1 MGNLLQYTD
10 KSKTIDNKLALIL
23 SQIQHDY
30 ENGEIRTE
38 TEYYYRIKTMITDFY
53 NSLNKPSFEFRPA
66 VFAPISSDYN
76 AMITEAYG
84 DMQYI
89 INDCQ
94 SLSSN
99 VKQSFT
105 DAELNRT
112 MMTNEIAYLT
122 QQVDNI
128 IENITLNQ
136 SSGVVIFT
144 ELFNNKDTMGNL
156 QDDKSCTVH
165 VTEGILTLPYYD
177 SSKIEITNAEIDET
191 VSNGFPGN
199 THCVDTLNKDLHFIG
214 QDGLHNKIKAIHDN
228 NLDTWFEYE
237 LFSIPDAV
245 RQECNNYG
253 FSYAEDV
260 SWVSDGPL
268 KLKLNI
274 YTNSSDTCSWISLK
288 PYLSDIKGIKN
299 CIIEKCDI
307 VTSDNNVYQV
317 ATNISFDDVKVLM
330 FPAKPVQRIEL
341 TLIQNSWYNAKV
353 GHYYY
358 SKVNTKSMSIFQDY
372 DTTDIYSRVEG
383 EQPSVNLLGVKYNP
397 STQWIEYGNSNT
409 EYPTDAYVKD
419 KLFTLPAST
428 IELKAGQEIVDA
440 YRYMIGIRN
449 IYAKS
454 YVFSEYGEYI
464 SNKYTTEECI
474 TAISLETKEYIPGNN
489 PDVLKYYLTFDGGV
503 NWHQIYPMHRA
514 YEGIYRY
521 TINTDTIANLMT
533 TDNTRIKKSK
543 NINLLLDAYS
553 FQLKITMERPKDVP
567 NPENSTPVVYQY
579 KLIVETGGEN
589 IEY

>member
-23 SQIQHDY
+23 SNIQHDY

-53 NSLNKPSFEFRPA
+53 NSLNKPSFTFRPA
-66 VFAPISSDYN
+66 MFAPISEDYN

-94 SLSSN
+94 SLSSSI
-99 VKQSFT
+99 KQSFT

-112 MMTNEIAYLT
+112 MMTNEINYLS
-122 QQVDNI
+122 QQVNNI

-144 ELFNNKDTMGNL
+144 ELFNDKTTMGNSKDE
-156 QDDKSCTVH
+156 QSCAIHTND
-165 VTEGILTLPYYD
+165 GILTLPYY
-177 SSKIEITNAEIDET
+177 SSTKIEITNATIDET

-237 LFSIPDAV
+237 LFTIPDTV
-245 RQECNNYG
+245 KQECNNYG
-253 FSYAEDV
+253 FEYAEGI
-260 SWVSDGPL
+260 SWENEGPL
-268 KLKLNI
+268 KLKLII
-274 YTNSSDTCSWISLK
+274 YTNSSDICSWISLN

-299 CIIEKCDI
+299 CIIEKCDVI
-307 VTSDNNVYQV
+307 TSDNNVYQV
-317 ATNISFDDVKVLM
+317 ANNIAFDDTKILM
-330 FPAKPVQRIEL
+330 FPAKPIQRIEL
-341 TLIQNSWYNAKV
+341 TLIQNYWYNTKV

-358 SKVNTKSMSIFQDY
+358 SEVNTKSMSIFQDY
-372 DTTDIYSRVEG
+372 DTTNIYSRVEG

-397 STQWIEYGNSNT
+397 STQWIEYGDSNT
-409 EYPTDAYVKD
+409 EYSTDTYVKD
-419 KLFTLPAST
+419 KLFTLPNST
-428 IELKAGQEIVDA
+428 INIKAGQEIIDA

-449 IYAKS
+449 IYVKNYIFA
-454 YVFSEYGEYI
+454 EYGEYV

-474 TAISLETKEYIPGNN
+474 TAISLEAKEYIPGDD
-489 PDVLKYYLTFDGGV
+489 PEILKYYLTFDGGV
-503 NWHQIYPMHRA
+503 NWYQIYPMHRA

-533 TDNTRIKKSK
+533 TDNTKIKKSK
-543 NINLLLDAYS
+543 NLNLLLDAYS
-553 FQLKITMERPKDVP
+553 FQLKITMEKPKNIS
-567 NPENSTPVVYQY
+567 NPENSTTVVYQY

>member
-23 SQIQHDY
+23 SDIKHDY
-30 ENGEIRTE
+30 ENGNIRTE
-38 TEYYYRIKTMITDFY
+38 TEYYYRIKTAITDFY
-53 NSLNKPSFEFRPA
+53 NSLNKPSFKFRPA
-66 VFAPISSDYN
+66 VFAPISADYN
-76 AMITEAYG
+76 QMITEAYG

-99 VKQSFT
+99 INQSFT

-112 MMTNEIAYLT
+112 MMVNEMNYLT
-122 QQVDNI
+122 QQVNNI
-128 IENITLNQ
+128 IENVTLNQ
-136 SSGVVIFT
+136 TSGVVIFT
-144 ELFNNKDTMGNL
+144 ELFNDNSSMGNININ
-156 QDDKSCTVH
+156 SCDIHTN
-165 VTEGILTLPYYD
+165 EGILTLSTYN
-177 SSKIEITNAEIDET
+177 SSRIRITNIEIDET

-199 THCVDTLNKDLHFIG
+199 THCVDTLNRELHFIG
-214 QDGLHNKIKAIHDN
+214 QEGLHNKVKAIHDN

-237 LFSIPDAV
+237 LFSIPENV
-245 RQECNNYG
+245 KQECNNFG
-253 FSYAEDV
+253 FSYAEGI
-260 SWVSDGPL
+260 SWISDEPL

-274 YTNSSDTCSWISLK
+274 YVNSSDVCSWISLK
-288 PYLSDIKGIKN
+288 PYLSDIKGVKN
-299 CIIEKCDI
+299 CVIEKCDVI
-307 VTSDNNVYQV
+307 TSDNNVYQV
-317 ATNISFDDVKVLM
+317 ATNLSFDETKLLM

-341 TLIQNSWYNAKV
+341 TFIQDSWYNTKV

-372 DTTDIYSRVEG
+372 DTTNIYSRIEG
-383 EQPSVNLLGVKYNP
+383 EQPSVNLLGVKYDP
-397 STQWIEYGNSNT
+397 STQWIKYGDSNT
-409 EYPTDAYVKD
+409 EYPTDEYVKD

-428 IELKAGQEIVDA
+428 IELKAGQEIIDA

-449 IYAKS
+449 INVKS
-454 YVFSEYGEYI
+454 YSFSEYSEYV

-474 TAISLETKEYIPGNN
+474 TAISLEAQEYIPGDN
-489 PDVLKYYLTFDGGV
+489 PEILKYYLTFDGGV
-503 NWHQIYPMHRA
+503 NWHQIYPIHRA

-533 TDNTRIKKSK
+533 TDNSKIKKSK
-543 NINLLLDAYS
+543 NLNLLEDVYS
-553 FQLKITMERPKDVP
+553 VQLKITMERPKDIP

-579 KLIVETGGEN
+579 KLIIETGGED

>member
-23 SQIQHDY
+23 SEIQHDY
-30 ENGEIRTE
+30 ENGKIRKE

-66 VFAPISSDYN
+66 VFAPISDDYN

-99 VKQSFT
+99 IKQSFT

-112 MMTNEIAYLT
+112 MMTNEINYLT
-122 QQVDNI
+122 QQVNNI

-144 ELFNNKDTMGNL
+144 ELFNDKTIMGNTK
-156 QDDKSCTVH
+156 DDKSCVIHTN
-165 VTEGILTLPYYD
+165 EGILTLSYYN
-177 SSKIEITNAEIDET
+177 SSKIEITNVEIDET

-237 LFSIPDAV
+237 LFSIPDSV

-253 FSYAEDV
+253 FSYAEGV

-268 KLKLNI
+268 KLKLII

-288 PYLSDIKGIKN
+288 PYLSDIKGIEN

-307 VTSDNNVYQV
+307 ITSDNNVYQV
-317 ATNISFDDVKVLM
+317 MNNTAFDDTKILM

-341 TLIQNSWYNAKV
+341 TLIQNSWYNTKV

-409 EYPTDAYVKD
+409 EYPTDTYVKD
-419 KLFTLPAST
+419 KLFTLPSST
-428 IELKAGQEIVDA
+428 IELKAGQEIIDA

-449 IYAKS
+449 IYVKS
-454 YVFSEYGEYI
+454 YNFSEYGEYI

-474 TAISLETKEYIPGNN
+474 TAISLEAQEYIPGDDPNI
-489 PDVLKYYLTFDGGV
+489 LKYYLTFDGGV

-533 TDNTRIKKSK
+533 TDNSKIKKSK
-543 NINLLLDAYS
+543 NLNLLLDAYS
-553 FQLKITMERPKDVP
+553 FQLKITMERPKNVP

>member
-23 SQIQHDY
+23 SEIKHDY
-30 ENGEIRTE
+30 ENGNIRTE
-38 TEYYYRIKTMITDFY
+38 TEYYYRIKTAITNFY

-66 VFAPISSDYN
+66 VFSPISKDYN
-76 AMITEAYG
+76 SMITEAYN
-84 DMQYI
+84 DMHYI
-89 INDCQ
+89 VNDCQ

-99 VKQSFT
+99 IKQSFT

-112 MMTNEIAYLT
+112 MMTNEINYLK
-122 QQVDNI
+122 QQINNI

-136 SSGVVIFT
+136 TSNVIIFT
-144 ELFNNKDTMGNL
+144 ELFNDNFKMGNKDYNA
-156 QDDKSCTVH
+156 CTIH
-165 VTEGILTLPYYD
+165 TTEGILTLPCNS
-177 SSKIEITNAEIDET
+177 SSKINVTNVTIDET
-191 VSNGFPGN
+191 ESNGFPGN
-199 THCVDTLNKDLHFIG
+199 THCVDTYKKELHFIG
-214 QDGLHNKIKAIHDN
+214 QEGLHNKIKAIHDN

-237 LFSIPDAV
+237 LFSISESV

-253 FSYAEDV
+253 FCYDEGV
-260 SWVSDGPL
+260 SWISDGPL
-268 KLKLNI
+268 KLKLIIHVN
-274 YTNSSDTCSWISLK
+274 NSDTCSWITLK
-288 PYLSDIKGIKN
+288 PYLSDIKGVKN

-307 VTSDNNVYQV
+307 VTNDNNVYQV
-317 ATNISFDDVKVLM
+317 AINLSFDDTKVLI
-330 FPAKPVQRIEL
+330 FPAKPIQRIEL
-341 TLIQNSWYNAKV
+341 TFIQNYWYNTKI

-372 DTTDIYSRVEG
+372 DTTNIYSRVEG
-383 EQPSVNLLGVKYNP
+383 KQPSINLLGVKYNP
-397 STQWIEYGNSNT
+397 STQWIEYGDSKT
-409 EYPTDAYVKD
+409 EYPSDSYVKD
-419 KLFTLPAST
+419 KLFTLPPST
-428 IELKAGQEIVDA
+428 IDIKSGQEIIDA

-449 IYAKS
+449 V
-454 YVFSEYGEYI
+454 YVKNYNFSNYGEYV
-464 SNKYTTEECI
+464 SNVYKTKECI
-474 TAISLETKEYIPGNN
+474 TSISLDAKEYIPGDN
-489 PDVLKYYLTFDGGV
+489 PDILKYYLTFDGGI

-533 TDNTRIKKSK
+533 TDNSKIKKSK
-543 NINLLLDAYS
+543 NINFLTDVYS
-553 FQLKITMERPKDVP
+553 FQIKITMERPTDVP